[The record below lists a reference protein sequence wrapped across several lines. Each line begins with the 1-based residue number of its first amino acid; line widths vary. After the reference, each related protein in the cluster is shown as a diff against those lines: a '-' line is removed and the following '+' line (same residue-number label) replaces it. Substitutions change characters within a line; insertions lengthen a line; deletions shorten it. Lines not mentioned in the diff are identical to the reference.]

1 VKAEGTWHGK
11 TEVAMLKHRQMK
23 SRLEGGAGF
32 CIHKTS
38 YNLLKLVIAG
48 RGATS
53 QEYSE
58 LF

>member
-11 TEVAMLKHRQMK
+11 TEVAMLKHRQMA
-23 SRLEGGAGF
+23 SRLEGAGF

-38 YNLLKLVIAG
+38 YNLLKLVEG

-53 QEYSE
+53 QEYSG
-58 LF
+58 LFD